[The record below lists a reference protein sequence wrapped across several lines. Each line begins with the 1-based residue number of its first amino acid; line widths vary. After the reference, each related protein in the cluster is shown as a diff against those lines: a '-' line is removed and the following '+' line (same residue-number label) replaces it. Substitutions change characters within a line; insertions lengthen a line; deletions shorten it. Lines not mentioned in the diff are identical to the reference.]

1 MRQVVLGNTLSELTV
16 CGEKTAKKVF
26 KMTGRAGK
34 GENLDTIREEDE
46 GDATHVQ
53 EQTLCVG
60 GHRLYDKKEIE
71 PGIRHGITI
80 YTHSRIID
88 NRS

>member
-1 MRQVVLGNTLSELTV
+1 
-16 CGEKTAKKVF
+16 
-26 KMTGRAGK
+26 MTGQAGK
-34 GENLDTIREEDE
+34 GQNLDAILEEDE
-46 GDATHVQ
+46 GYGTHVQ

-88 NRS
+88 NRSYVW